1 MSSFT
6 SFVDYVE
13 KPHVAATNQIPVAS
27 TSECGAVEKNTIELL
42 MNEIVSSSCD
52 DVSFSMQFGESEQG
66 QVICTKVRLR
76 FIPIVSKERDVPQR
90 SKFFDDFYDVP
101 LTAIAKIEV
110 AMVKGSNKGKPDKFH
125 RIEYNLS
132 SMETVSVIRLILK
145 DMRVVTIDL
154 RRSQNGT
161 HLANQILFFSKSG
174 PIEKM
179 TQVGAAMEDRGQ
191 KAKIPYNGYDA
202 WHAELQRCQQKTDSS
217 SNWNILAL
225 HKEGFNYAAQG
236 YPMYVV
242 VSNFLAR
249 NDIERQLQHYKQGRF
264 PIWVWSRANGN
275 SSLFISA
282 DHENNV
288 ATPEISAK
296 VQESISRC
304 HLEKEKP
311 HIIKLDSE
319 FVSNVGKAF
328 DNLLNLCAIDSY
340 EQYVSRQSNWNT
352 KVHRTGW
359 LHLVKSCL
367 QITYETV
374 RWVVDRDRSV
384 ILQEE
389 EGKDL
394 SIVVA
399 SLTQICCDPFY
410 RTTTGLQQL
419 IEKMWIALGH
429 PFGERLLG
437 RDDDTSRR
445 GKAQTKTPSSKTD
458 VMPTW
463 LLFLDCIAQL
473 HRIYTFEFTFSP
485 HVLIS
490 LWDLSLTGM
499 VPSMTCNNLEE
510 QLVARVG
517 GGPFPLDRY
526 YEKSYSKMFGNIWHD
541 SVLFMESIKKNQPVS
556 PHSKFLQCEFIRPPT
571 AFCDIHLWSEC
582 YLRWILPANGRNS
595 GKLSDELALDEKMI
609 ELAKKWKSSEWR
621 RHVELPDE
629 YSSAYPYSI
638 PEISRPIID
647 LNDSEINGRNDD
659 FDSISFNSTF
669 NSMSFANTP
678 VHNNTTTESIFDQST
693 LEKRNRRIAATIG
706 SESPVISMRP
716 KEQIVGFS
724 KYAFDETR
732 PHSRTIETPIL
743 ENSSTTFETP
753 YRPTPARRS
762 NTVRGDDR
770 PIPPPRPVG
779 LTPIR
784 PEAILR
790 VHIDRHSDDTSP
802 TSRVT
807 RF

>member
-1 MSSFT
+1 MSNFT

-13 KPHVAATNQIPVAS
+13 KPHVAATNHLPAAS
-27 TSECGAVEKNTIELL
+27 ATEVVEKKKIDLL
-42 MNEIVSSSCD
+42 PNEISSSSCD

-110 AMVKGSNKGKPDKFH
+110 AMVKNSNKGKLDKFH
-125 RIEYNLS
+125 RIESNLS
-132 SMETVSVIRLILK
+132 SMETVSLIRLILK

-191 KAKIPYNGYDA
+191 KAKTPYNGYDA
-202 WHAELQRCQQKTDSS
+202 WHAELQRCNQKTDSS

-225 HKEGFNYAAQG
+225 HKEGFSYSAQG
-236 YPMYVV
+236 YPTFVV
-242 VSNFLAR
+242 VSNFLSR
-249 NDIERQLQHYKQGRF
+249 TDIERQLQHYKQGRF
-264 PIWVWSRANGN
+264 PIWVWSRPHGNG
-275 SSLFISA
+275 SLFISA

-288 ATPEISAK
+288 ATPEITAK
-296 VQESISRC
+296 MQDCIARC

-319 FVSNVGKAF
+319 FVTNVGKAF
-328 DNLLNLCAIDSY
+328 DNLLSLCAIDSY
-340 EQYVSRQSNWNT
+340 EQYVSRQSSWNT

-367 QITYETV
+367 HVTFETI
-374 RWVVDRDRSV
+374 RWIVDRDRTV

-389 EGKDL
+389 EGRDMA
-394 SIVVA
+394 IVVA

-429 PFGERLLG
+429 PYGERLLG
-437 RDDDTSRR
+437 RDEDSTRR
-445 GKAQTKTPSSKTD
+445 LKPPVKATSSKTD

-485 HVLIS
+485 HVLIA

-499 VPSMTCNNLEE
+499 VPSMTCNSLEE
-510 QLVARVG
+510 QLLSRVG

-526 YEKSYSKMFGNIWHD
+526 FEKSYSKMFGNIWHD
-541 SVLFMESIKKNQPVS
+541 SVLFMESIKKNQPVV

-571 AFCDIHLWSEC
+571 AFCDIHLWSDC

-609 ELAKKWKSSEWR
+609 ELAKKYHSSEWKK
-621 RHVELPDE
+621 HIDLPE
-629 YSSAYPYSI
+629 EFSTAYPYSV
-638 PEISRPIID
+638 PEISRPILE
-647 LNDSEINGRNDD
+647 LNDSEVVRPDD
-659 FDSISFNSTF
+659 FDSISFSSTF
-669 NSMSFANTP
+669 NSMSFAHTP

-693 LEKRNRRIAATIG
+693 LEKRNRRAAATVG
-706 SESPVISMRP
+706 SESPVIVMRP
-716 KEQIVGFS
+716 KEQIVGYS
-724 KYAFDETR
+724 KYAFDEPTQR
-732 PHSRTIETPIL
+732 PYSKTIETPIL
-743 ENSSTTFETP
+743 VNSASNHESSL
-753 YRPTPARRS
+753 YRPTPPRRS
-762 NTVRGDDR
+762 NTVRTDNR
-770 PIPPPRPVG
+770 PIPPPRPIG
-779 LTPIR
+779 LTPTR

-790 VHIDRHSDDTSP
+790 VHIDHEDISP
-802 TSRVT
+802 TTRVT